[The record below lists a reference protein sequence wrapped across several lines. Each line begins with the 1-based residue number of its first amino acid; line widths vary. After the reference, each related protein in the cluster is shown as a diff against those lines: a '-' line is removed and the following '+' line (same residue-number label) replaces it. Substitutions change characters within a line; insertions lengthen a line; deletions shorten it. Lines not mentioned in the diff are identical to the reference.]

1 MNYIDIHTHTYYQDP
16 ETTLLLNAF
25 PEEQNKWELPVYVSV
40 GLHPWHVQEDSWQKQ
55 VERVENAVALHKNIL
70 AVGEAGLDKVV
81 SISYNIQQKAF
92 AAQLSVAESA
102 GKPMIIHCVRAYS
115 ELLSLRKR
123 SDQSIPWIFH
133 WFNADEQIAHEL
145 IRKNCYLSFGHMLF
159 NDRSKAFMVYKTL
172 SPDRLFFETDDAGY
186 TIEEVYAKAAE
197 IRNLSV
203 SDLKNQII
211 NNFERCFQL

>member
-81 SISYNIQQKAF
+81 SISYNIR
-92 AAQLSVAESA
+92 
-102 GKPMIIHCVRAYS
+102 GKTNDNT
-115 ELLSLRKR
+115 LREGL
-123 SDQSIPWIFH
+123 Q
-133 WFNADEQIAHEL
+133 
-145 IRKNCYLSFGHMLF
+145 
-159 NDRSKAFMVYKTL
+159 
-172 SPDRLFFETDDAGY
+172 
-186 TIEEVYAKAAE
+186 
-197 IRNLSV
+197 
-203 SDLKNQII
+203 
-211 NNFERCFQL
+211 